1 MGTLN
6 SEPFID
12 TRNSCTA
19 DFAVALMLGRRAF
32 DGYYPD
38 YKASEAS
45 KNPRNPNGDVVA
57 HEYFLE
63 FLDTSIFEILAEERD
78 TVEMEKED
86 AIDAKAEI
94 AKDGKRNKEQR
105 IEGLQ
110 RTIDACNV
118 KLVES
123 ANTEVLA
130 RKYLRA
136 IADELANKV
145 NPLLREDTTAT
156 QKHGGVVHITLASL
170 ERWIDKAYP
179 KEFRSALKQGLAPP
193 VAAAPVVEVPYDPKD
208 DQLDEKGRMNKRGRD
223 SLYLTV
229 GVLIDLYFNL
239 AKEALILVDSLPK
252 KPVQIVDNVHVEPHP
267 HTKSA
272 GAIVGK
278 KGSLVNLQLAFLIE
292 KAAKKCADKK
302 IVVSGQASERLL
314 NRIEEA
320 LQTKTRKL
328 GHITPIDRAPE
339 IT

>member
-110 RTIDACNV
+110 RTIDACNL

-193 VAAAPVVEVPYDPKD
+193 ATATPVVEVPYDLND
-208 DQLDEKGRMNKRGRD
+208 DQLDKRGRMNKQGRD
-223 SLYLTV
+223 SVYLTL
-229 GVLIDLYFNL
+229 GVLIQRYFEL
-239 AKEALILVDSLPK
+239 AKEASRLSESQPGAAAKPSSTYLPNIWHA
-252 KPVQIVDNVHVEPHP
+252 QQCLNND
-267 HTKSA
+267 
-272 GAIVGK
+272 
-278 KGSLVNLQLAFLIE
+278 GSVIDLAF
-292 KAAKKCADKK
+292 AKELSRNSKPYGK
-302 IVVSGQASERLL
+302 IDPVRGQKNEAILGRV
-314 NRIEEA
+314 EEA
-320 LQTKTRKL
+320 MKIRAIK
-328 GHITPIDRAPE
+328 IDNAPQA
-339 IT
+339 